1 MATAIGIIWF
11 GWRFSELFH
20 EDLTPILLLSGAI
33 SFGTVLYLIGILHN
47 GFLNTR
53 VFGNTYILFSSIIS
67 IGALYLLSFADIHED
82 LEGVLVI
89 NTAAVIPLIISTII
103 FAILTFFSMRLTSF
117 DTSVYTSGKFELI
130 SLITIH
136 LLSYVVLLHPN
147 ISEYLYFILFNFV
160 IIGASAFFI
169 LLGVSG
175 RRSIMVNIG
184 VSLFALIVVT
194 RYIDLFMG
202 MLPTSLFFI
211 GGGLV
216 LFVGGFILEK
226 SRRKLLYNFAGEGQ
240 LE

>member
-1 MATAIGIIWF
+1 M
-11 GWRFSELFH
+11 FH
-20 EDLTPILLLSGAI
+20 EDLTSGLLLSASI
-33 SFGTVLYLIGILHN
+33 AFGTVLYVVGILHN
-47 GFLNTR
+47 RFLR
-53 VFGNTYILFSSIIS
+53 ISGFGNTYILFSSFILIV
-67 IGALYLLSFADIHED
+67 ALYILSFAGIHED

-89 NTAAVIPLIISTII
+89 DVLAMIPIIISSVI
-103 FAILTFFSMRLTSF
+103 FVTLTLLNMGLLRS
-117 DTSVYTSGKFELI
+117 DTPLYTSGKLEVI
-130 SLITIH
+130 SLTTIH

-160 IIGASAFFI
+160 IIGASAVFI

-175 RRSIMVNIG
+175 RRSVMVNIG

-226 SRRKLLYNFAGEGQ
+226 SRRKMLNNFDSEGQ
-240 LE
+240 LK